1 MIYTP
6 GQARCT
12 ELGERRQAR
21 REAHAEKIVIPAQTG
36 IQPFDFAGFCFWQTG
51 FFDSISA
58 ALKIAAHFA
67 RHAAASNTL
76 LSLF

>member
-1 MIYTP
+1 LLRGLAVIYTP

-36 IQPFDFAGFCFWQTG
+36 IQPFDFAGFCF
-51 FFDSISA
+51 
-58 ALKIAAHFA
+58 
-67 RHAAASNTL
+67 
-76 LSLF
+76 